1 MASDNRTKDVKETEG
16 GSRWLT
22 ILDSWLP
29 TDDIT
34 EVDAFLGELS
44 LDDEGDDQK
53 RRHGLIL
60 SHRYTY
66 LRPGSIDIAW
76 DDACTL
82 FGSVCISWNPVM
94 FKNRLIY
101 HGSVLATLSAAF
113 LPNTINLEFGEPL
126 IYHQQDEMNV
136 CCPIQTSAK
145 WSDFL
150 EAVHQTLRLR
160 LERPQDAQRPL
171 EKVWI
176 LLTRHRIDTRRS
188 SEYIS
193 LHAEYNDDH
202 PNTTKNITDF
212 AKTQGIYTDNPHVLV
227 RTSTSSK
234 STFY

>member
-94 FKNRLIY
+94 FKNR
-101 HGSVLATLSAAF
+101 
-113 LPNTINLEFGEPL
+113 L